1 MLEQD
6 GDSKL
11 RGIGRGITMTQNRL
25 VLSCFLVF
33 ICFFRLGAAYFVH
46 IDADDEEC
54 FFDKAENGMKMS
66 EL

>member
-1 MLEQD
+1 
-6 GDSKL
+6 
-11 RGIGRGITMTQNRL
+11 MTQNRL